1 MEEREAVRVFKAL
14 GDEKRLRILSL
25 LRQGERCACVLLEHL
40 NLSQPTLSQ
49 PTLSHHMKI
58 LCDAQLVTGRKEGKW
73 VYYSLNRAQAR
84 VPEQAVHDL
93 FQPSAVPAED
103 EACRCQ

>member
-1 MEEREAVRVFKAL
+1 
-14 GDEKRLRILSL
+14 
-25 LRQGERCACVLLEHL
+25 
-40 NLSQPTLSQ
+40 
-49 PTLSHHMKI
+49 MKI

-73 VYYSLNRAQAR
+73 VYYSLNRAQAQ
-84 VPEQAVHDL
+84 VLEQAVHDL

>member
-25 LRQGERCACVLLEHL
+25 LRQGERCACVLLEDL
-40 NLSQPTLSQ
+40 NLSQ

-58 LCDAQLVTGRKEGKW
+58 LCDARLVTGRKEGKW
-73 VYYSLNRAQAR
+73 VYYSLNAR
-84 VPEQAVHDL
+84 QGDVLQQVVGDL
-93 FQPSAVPAED
+93 MKPSGPSVADDAD
-103 EACRCQ
+103 RCC

>member
-25 LRQGERCACVLLEHL
+25 LRQGERCACVLLEDL
-40 NLSQPTLSQ
+40 NLSQ

-58 LCDAQLVTGRKEGKW
+58 LCDAELVTGRKDGKW
-73 VYYSLNRAQAR
+73 VYYSLNR
-84 VPEQAVHDL
+84 EQGKALQQTVGDL
-93 FQPSAVPAED
+93 MTPSLSAVPDDAGR
-103 EACRCQ
+103 CR

>member
-25 LRQGERCACVLLEHL
+25 LRQGERCACVLLEDL
-40 NLSQPTLSQ
+40 NLSQ

-58 LCDAQLVTGRKEGKW
+58 LCDANLVTGRREGKW
-73 VYYSLNRAQAR
+73 VYYSLNAHQGDVLQQMIRDLMTPSGDRAPDDAG
-84 VPEQAVHDL
+84 
-93 FQPSAVPAED
+93 
-103 EACRCQ
+103 RCC